1 MAALVH
7 TLLKKKKK
15 NLFSFML
22 SLCGR
27 RKGLPYNSTEI
38 ESFTFNA

>member
-7 TLLKKKKK
+7 TLLKKK